1 MQSLLTEHHAQ
12 HRYVKHVHG
21 RVVRRVAVLEFM
33 MLVKQVG
40 CVEVILLLVDQ
51 FLAGCVARLLSHPH
65 CTPLGSELQSGLSF
79 CTVPNLRDIE
89 NVASTA

>member
-1 MQSLLTEHHAQ
+1 MQSLLTGHHAQ
-12 HRYVKHVHG
+12 HRYVKHVH
-21 RVVRRVAVLEFM
+21 VRRVASAVLEMM

-51 FLAGCVARLLSHPH
+51 FFAGCVARLLSHPN